1 MLSAKPPD
9 ILFVMGTSEG
19 ADGYKGITDATVAK
33 SVLDLAKESGA
44 LEGFISSLRASKPH
58 ITREEILAGYSGG
71 NAEARAALLKA
82 LDAVGTPSEP
92 EYPNVTP
99 REPEKIESGK
109 HMLTREN
116 LHVFDAEYEYPGST
130 EEEKEEVR
138 ALIRNACAFAGF
150 LKKPYV
156 QINFQNG
163 SRVYTYKIKKGEYKP
178 EVVSDPDVV
187 DDFRE

>member
-1 MLSAKPPD
+1 
-9 ILFVMGTSEG
+9 MGTSEG
-19 ADGYKGITDATVAK
+19 ADGYKGVTDATVAK
-33 SVLDLAKESGA
+33 SVLDMAKEPGA
-44 LEGFISSLRASKPH
+44 LEGFIAALCARKPRP
-58 ITREEILAGYSGG
+58 TRESILASYSGG
-71 NAEARAALLKA
+71 NEEVRAALMKA
-82 LDAVGTPSEP
+82 LESVPLPSEP

-109 HMLTREN
+109 HLLTREN

-130 EEEKEEVR
+130 EEEKEEVD
-138 ALIRNACAFAGF
+138 ALIRNACSFAGF

-163 SRVYTYKIKKGEYKP
+163 SRVYTYTVKKGVYKP

-187 DDFRE
+187 DDFKE